1 MSALPLRGASAV
13 PTLPGCR
20 LDAVLTP
27 DSQPSLAPPPAI
39 GPWSPGRRPIPWW
52 GKVLLGCGA
61 VLTLIGLG
69 LAALLLGAVWWVFNP
84 GTQIATDRVVTPDAV
99 AVVRFS
105 GEHDLDALSELA
117 TVFFAEMSE
126 QQRRDEPGRLP
137 EPLRWLERMARA
149 QDVRAGQGLGVW
161 LPREVTAAV
170 VPDGATRRRVVL
182 AANLR
187 GFVRPIRWFLLHANP
202 RPGRI
207 ETRFGT
213 EVVHL
218 RDDAALAFVGG
229 TLLWTDQAALLDGV
243 LREAKASGPARRPQF
258 LPGAEY
264 DRWAHGWDLTLFAD
278 GRDERVRSRV
288 GDALRPSVPPDEAA
302 PDDKESA
309 PPLTYAVLGARV
321 VTADR
326 LDTRLTL
333 VAPDAAS
340 AARWGAIVGSA
351 VAAASRSAQ
360 AQRLAVTANTRLT
373 PGGVT
378 ADVRL
383 DGLEEFV
390 RRLAARRV
398 HRRPPG
404 PPGAVPGDDGETPAS
419 TTASLR

>member
-1 MSALPLRGASAV
+1 LCIVGTAPR
-13 PTLPGCR
+13 CR
-20 LDAVLTP
+20 LRVVSTP
-27 DSQPSLAPPPAI
+27 DNQLTAAGFSPAA
-39 GPWSPGRRPIPWW
+39 RRPIPVW
-52 GKVLLGCGA
+52 GKVLLGCAA
-61 VLTLIGLG
+61 V
-69 LAALLLGAVWWVFNP
+69 AALLGVAAGVLVLAGVWWVFNP

-117 TVFFAEMSE
+117 TLFFAETSE
-126 QQRRDEPGRLP
+126 QQRRADPGRLP

-149 QDVRAGQGLGVW
+149 QDARAGQGLGIW

-170 VPDGATRRRVVL
+170 VPDGATRRRVVM

-187 GFVRPIRWFLLHANP
+187 GFIRPIRWFLLHANS

-218 RDDAALAFVGG
+218 RDDAALAFAGG

-243 LREAKASGPARRPQF
+243 LREAKASGPARRPAF

-264 DRWAHGWDLTLFAD
+264 DGWTHGWDLALVAD
-278 GRDERVRSRV
+278 GRDGRVLARIA
-288 GDALRPSVPPDEAA
+288 GALGGRAAPEDGPSVEEESLPSLGWAA
-302 PDDKESA
+302 A
-309 PPLTYAVLGARV
+309 GARFA
-321 VTADR
+321 TADR
-326 LDTRLTL
+326 LEARVTL
-333 VAPDAAS
+333 AGADAAS
-340 AARWGAIVGSA
+340 AQRWRALLDSFLAAQEKAATAHGLTLAGS
-351 VAAASRSAQ
+351 S
-360 AQRLAVTANTRLT
+360 RLA

-383 DGLEEFV
+383 DGVKEFV

-398 HRRPPG
+398 RRLPPG
-404 PPGAVPGDDGETPAS
+404 PPGAVPGDDGEAPAS